1 MVIDKVE
8 PSLLKIKEWTAKRV
22 CLEIEN
28 TVLENIT
35 KQWLVKCVRKVNKKS
50 IAKLILNTNGNVV
63 TLVPF
68 VLHPNFLLKTV
79 LTSFAGIIKGNEKG
93 LILSIEAKNISN
105 MKWLE
110 PPEGREVNLEYCR
123 FRLKEK
129 EERYCY
135 ESTPL
140 GDNDMRELLDVI
152 SYYSEERT
160 KVISEEE
167 IIE

>member
-1 MVIDKVE
+1 
-8 PSLLKIKEWTAKRV
+8 
-22 CLEIEN
+22 
-28 TVLENIT
+28 
-35 KQWLVKCVRKVNKKS
+35 
-50 IAKLILNTNGNVV
+50 
-63 TLVPF
+63 
-68 VLHPNFLLKTV
+68 
-79 LTSFAGIIKGNEKG
+79 
-93 LILSIEAKNISN
+93 

-167 IIE
+167 IIEWEEVNSTDIFPLLAYHDTISKDE